1 MSSSFFIVNAQKV
14 QKKRKEIFDKIDA
27 IDFNFKVC
35 FSNVNEI
42 FDKIHAIDF
51 TVCFF
56 VLKL

>member
-1 MSSSFFIVNAQKV
+1 MPKRFR
-14 QKKRKEIFDKIDA
+14 KKEEEEIFDKIDA
-27 IDFNFKVC
+27 IDFKFNFKVC